1 MTSAGL
7 GPPRG
12 GERQLPGAPETALSA
27 ARFLKPTLPRTK
39 TTLSGPRNSRT
50 NMPLDKA
57 RPFSG
62 PGAASPTPRVHGPNN
77 ARRVGCKT
85 WKKETSVEGGRDE
98 VKGKSL
104 LSLLPSHCDHV
115 LLAVP
120 ACRLE
125 AQKPCHTR
133 ARGGHGE
140 PVTQGQTVVGSQSFR
155 LVVSAAV
162 TTKRGAPLSEC
173 LREVKEW
180 GDRSRVARNRA
191 FLQVAGQ
198 GSGRFKSVP
207 HRFSSSFSKRL
218 CLDSPHRSL
227 P

>member
-1 MTSAGL
+1 MTSAGR

-39 TTLSGPRNSRT
+39 TTLSGTRNSRT

-62 PGAASPTPRVHGPNN
+62 PGAVSPTPREQGPNN

-104 LSLLPSHCDHV
+104 LSFLPSHCDHV
-115 LLAVP
+115 LLAAP
-120 ACRLE
+120 AVQVGGSE
-125 AQKPCHTR
+125 TMSHAGPWGP
-133 ARGGHGE
+133 RGAGNTGAND
-140 PVTQGQTVVGSQSFR
+140 GGKSRSFR
-155 LVVSAAV
+155 LVISTAV
-162 TTKRGAPLSEC
+162 TAKRAAPLSAC
-173 LREVKEW
+173 RREVKE
-180 GDRSRVARNRA
+180 
-191 FLQVAGQ
+191 
-198 GSGRFKSVP
+198 
-207 HRFSSSFSKRL
+207 
-218 CLDSPHRSL
+218 
-227 P
+227 